1 MRTTFQFNEGWKFHR
16 GDFTETNHRAIH
28 ANRFKRAEWMK
39 AGNHGISRL
48 GFPEDTWG
56 DVDLPHDFVVAGEY
70 TSTANAVHGSL
81 PTDVAWYRKTF
92 EIPPEVRDQ
101 RIHLEFDGIYRD
113 ATIWVNGH
121 LAGSHLSGYTSFS
134 LDVTE
139 LCDPNECNAIAVRC
153 DAQEFEL
160 WSYEGGGIY
169 RDVRLIATEDLH
181 VPYSGTCIRSTFP
194 DETDLSKVQ
203 IELQAKIHNS
213 GRDDRDALVIFKI
226 FENTGDSPVYESSQS
241 FQIAAGTKTAIN
253 HHLELAEPKLW
264 SVTSPNL
271 YRLETHIQVEG
282 KSIDVYHSQFGV
294 RSIRFDADKGCFLNG
309 ESIKLKGVCNHQD
322 HAGVGVAILPTIDE
336 WRLKQL
342 KAMGC
347 NAIRTAHNPPAPHLL
362 DLCDRMG
369 FLVMN
374 ETRLSGT
381 SPELLGQLEALVTR
395 DRNHPSVCL
404 WSLGNEEMLIQENAM
419 GARILQRMQ
428 DLTHRLDPTR
438 PCIYS
443 ANCDFNSIA
452 ENFVNNGFQIDAFG
466 ANYTMRENAEG
477 QLTAEAERYDEFKS
491 KFPDCPLIASES
503 GGSASTRGLYGQEYY
518 KGQALHPHP
527 EAIGADAPVYLNP
540 KRAGMVTAYAE
551 TLTPW
556 GRSIEDTWEDC
567 ASRDFVAG
575 TFLWTGLDYRG
586 ETYPFSWPA
595 VITRYGLMDLCGFPK
610 DSYYY
615 YQAEWT
621 DAPVLHLF
629 PHWNLESEAG
639 ANIDLWCYTNCAEV
653 ELWLNGASQGRLKR
667 APYRKLQWD
676 VPYAQGT
683 LEAIGYDSAGQEIV
697 RTAIETTGAAAKL
710 RITKAH
716 SNTEADGSTVA
727 ILNVCACDTAGRMVP
742 TANNMLDFEIDGAA
756 TLLGVGNGNPTSHEP
771 EQASH
776 RQLFNGYAQLIVR
789 TLGQSETV
797 SIRAHAEKLESA
809 THRIEVPKAITV
821 TQSIGA
827 STVQSTDIKKLN
839 PIDGSL

>member
-1 MRTTFQFNEGWKFHR
+1 MRTTFQFTAGWKFHR
-16 GDFTETNHRAIH
+16 GDFTETNYRAIH

-48 GFPEDTWG
+48 GYPEDTWK
-56 DVDLPHDFVVAGEY
+56 DVDIPHDFVVEGEY
-70 TSTANAVHGSL
+70 KSTANAVHGSL
-81 PTDVAWYRKTF
+81 PTDVGWYRKTF

-113 ATIWVNGH
+113 STIWINGH
-121 LAGSHLSGYTSFS
+121 LAGSHLSGYTSFT
-134 LDVTE
+134 LDITE

-169 RDVRLIATEDLH
+169 RDVRLVATDNVH

-194 DETDLSKVQ
+194 DETNLSKVQ
-203 IELQAKIHNS
+203 LYLQAQIDNA
-213 GRDDRDALVIFKI
+213 GRDDAAAQVTFKI
-226 FENTGDSPVYESSQS
+226 FEDTGESPIYESSQPA
-241 FQIAAGTKTAIN
+241 QIAAGTRTEIN
-253 HHLELAEPKLW
+253 HSLDLSKPTLW
-264 SVTSPNL
+264 SVESPKL
-271 YRLETHIQVEG
+271 YRLETHVKVAG
-282 KSIDVYHSQFGV
+282 KSCDTYHTHFGV
-294 RSIRFDADKGCFLNG
+294 RSIRFDADKGFFLNNQ
-309 ESIKLKGVCNHQD
+309 SMKLKGVCNHQD
-322 HAGVGVAILPTIDE
+322 HAGVGIAILPTIDE

-347 NAIRTAHNPPAPHLL
+347 NAIRTAHNPPSPLLL

-374 ETRLSGT
+374 ETRLTGT
-381 SPELLGQLEALVTR
+381 SPEFMGQLEALLTR

-404 WSLGNEEMLIQENAM
+404 WSLGNEEMLIQENET
-419 GARILQRMQ
+419 GAKMLQRMQ

-452 ENFVNNGFQIDAFG
+452 ENFEAHGFQIDVFG
-466 ANYTMRENAEG
+466 ANYTMRPNSNG
-477 QLTAEAERYDEFKS
+477 QLTAEAERYDEFKT
-491 KFPDCPLIASES
+491 KFPNCPLLASES

-518 KGQALHPHP
+518 DGQALHPHP

-540 KRAGMVTAYAE
+540 KRTGMVTAYAE

-567 ASRDFVAG
+567 AAREFVAG

-610 DSYYY
+610 DSYFY

-621 DAPVLHLF
+621 EAPVLHLF
-629 PHWNLESEAG
+629 PHWNLDRKAG
-639 ANIDLWCYTNCAEV
+639 EMIDLWCYTNCVEA
-653 ELWLNGASQGRLKR
+653 ELWLNGESQGRLKR
-667 APYRKLQWD
+667 ALYRKLQWE
-676 VPYAQGT
+676 VPYASGT
-683 LEAIGYDSAGQEIV
+683 LEAVGYDSEGNEVV
-697 RTAIETTGAAAKL
+697 RTSIETTGPAKKL
-710 RITKAH
+710 HIINAH

-727 ILNVCACDTAGRMVP
+727 ILNVSACDAAGRSAP
-742 TANNMLDFEIDGAA
+742 TADAMVDFEIRGSAR
-756 TLLGVGNGNPTSHEP
+756 LLGVGNGNPTSHEP
-771 EQASH
+771 EQVPR
-776 RQLFNGYAQLIVR
+776 RQLFNGCAQLIIR
-789 TLGQSETV
+789 TLGQSGTV
-797 SIRAHAEKLESA
+797 SILAHAENLESG
-809 THRIEVPKAITV
+809 TIDIEIEEVSTDRFM
-821 TQSIGA
+821 IGA
-827 STVQSTDIKKLN
+827 STAKALNDKNLN
-839 PIDGSL
+839 PVDGSL